1 MYGKTQKTVF
11 ISGSA
16 YEYGSFGEEGRDFI
30 RELSKTLLKNGF
42 TIISGFGYGVGN
54 YVVEG
59 ALEEI
64 YLKQG
69 ERMADRLKVYP
80 FPAQA
85 SLIERIQEC
94 YRDDMIALA
103 ETVIFLFGN
112 KLEDISIRE
121 ADGMIKEFE
130 IARLRKVRVVAVG
143 ATGYVSEKLWR
154 DVVNSYDEY
163 FETRENFGLY
173 ERLGDMAA
181 PRKELIDTILELAA
195 S

>member
-1 MYGKTQKTVF
+1 MYGNTRKSVF

-16 YEYGSFGEEGRDFI
+16 YEYGSFGDEGRDFI
-30 RELSKTLLKNGF
+30 RELSKTLLKKGF

-59 ALEEI
+59 ALQEI
-64 YLKQG
+64 YLEQG
-69 ERMADRLKVYP
+69 ERMVDRLKVYP

-85 SLIERIQEC
+85 SFIEQIQEC
-94 YRDDMIALA
+94 YRDDMIAQA
-103 ETVIFLFGN
+103 EIAIFLFGN
-112 KLEDISIRE
+112 KLEDISVRE

-130 IARLRKVRVVAVG
+130 IARHRKARLIAVG
-143 ATGYVSEKLWR
+143 ASGYVSAKLWR

-163 FETRENFGLY
+163 FDNRENFGLY
-173 ERLGDMAA
+173 KRLGDPDA
-181 PRKELIDTILELAA
+181 PPKELIDTILEIAA

>member
-1 MYGKTQKTVF
+1 MYGNTRKSVF

-16 YEYGSFGEEGRDFI
+16 YEYGSFGDEGRDFI
-30 RELSKTLLKNGF
+30 RELSKTLLKKGF

-64 YLKQG
+64 YQEQG
-69 ERMADRLKVYP
+69 ERMVDRLKVYP

-85 SLIERIQEC
+85 SFIEQIQEC
-94 YRDDMIALA
+94 YRDDMIAQA
-103 ETVIFLFGN
+103 EIAIFLFGN
-112 KLEDISIRE
+112 KLEDISVRE

-130 IARLRKVRVVAVG
+130 IARYRKARLIAVG
-143 ATGYVSEKLWR
+143 ASGYVSAKLWR

-163 FETRENFGLY
+163 FDSRENFGLY
-173 ERLGDMAA
+173 KRLGDPDA
-181 PRKELIDTILELAA
+181 PPKELIDTILEIAA

>member
-1 MYGKTQKTVF
+1 
-11 ISGSA
+11 
-16 YEYGSFGEEGRDFI
+16 
-30 RELSKTLLKNGF
+30 
-42 TIISGFGYGVGN
+42 
-54 YVVEG
+54 
-59 ALEEI
+59 
-64 YLKQG
+64 
-69 ERMADRLKVYP
+69 
-80 FPAQA
+80 
-85 SLIERIQEC
+85 
-94 YRDDMIALA
+94 MIAQA

-112 KLEDISIRE
+112 KLEDISVRE

>member
-1 MYGKTQKTVF
+1 MDRKTRKSVF

-16 YEYGSFGEEGRDFI
+16 YEYGSFGDEGRDFI
-30 RELSKTLLKNGF
+30 KGLSKTLLKNGF

-59 ALEEI
+59 ALEEL
-64 YLKQG
+64 YLEQG
-69 ERMADRLKVYP
+69 DRMADRLKVYP

-85 SLIERIQEC
+85 SLVERIQEC
-94 YRDDMIALA
+94 YRQDMIAQA
-103 ETVIFLFGN
+103 ETAIFLFGN
-112 KLEDISIRE
+112 KLEDISVRE

-130 IARLRKVRVVAVG
+130 IARSRKARLIAVG
-143 ATGYVSEKLWR
+143 ASGYVSARLWR

-173 ERLGDMAA
+173 ERLGDIGA
-181 PRKELIDTILELAA
+181 PPQQLIETIVEIAA

>member
-1 MYGKTQKTVF
+1 MYGKTRKTVF

-59 ALEEI
+59 ALEEL
-64 YLKQG
+64 YLEKG
-69 ERMADRLKVYP
+69 ERMVDRLKVYP
-80 FPAQA
+80 FPARA
-85 SLIERIQEC
+85 TLIDRIQES
-94 YRDDMIALA
+94 YREEMIAQA
-103 ETVIFLFGN
+103 ETAIFLFGN

-121 ADGMIKEFE
+121 ADGMMQEFE
-130 IARLRKVRVVAVG
+130 IARLQKVRVIAVG
-143 ATGYVSEKLWR
+143 ASGYVSAKLWR
-154 DVVNSYDEY
+154 HVVDSYDEY

-173 ERLGDMAA
+173 ERLGDTAA
-181 PRKELIDTILELAA
+181 PPGALIDTILELAA

>member
-1 MYGKTQKTVF
+1 MYGNTRKSVF

-16 YEYGSFGEEGRDFI
+16 YEYGPFGDEGRDFI
-30 RELSKTLLKNGF
+30 KELSRTLLKNGF

-59 ALEEI
+59 ALEEL
-64 YLKQG
+64 YLEKG

-85 SLIERIQEC
+85 PLIERIQES
-94 YRDDMIALA
+94 YRDDMIAQA
-103 ETVIFLFGN
+103 ETAIFLFGN
-112 KLEDISIRE
+112 KLEDISVRE

-130 IARLRKVRVVAVG
+130 IARSRGAKLIAVG
-143 ATGYVSEKLWR
+143 ASGYVSARLWR

-163 FETRENFGLY
+163 FATRENFGLY
-173 ERLGDMAA
+173 ERLGDTSA
-181 PRKELIDTILELAA
+181 PRAALIDTILAIAA